1 MGGRWRQ
8 IWTHSDADHSD
19 VNAMGQWRHAS
30 EMLID
35 KHVVPDSRSFLLNQT
50 RRLLHQSAHPSLSP
64 RIHSRVLF
72 EANTSFYTNKLPG

>member
-1 MGGRWRQ
+1 MRGRWRQ
-8 IWTHSDADHSD
+8 IWARSDADQSD

-35 KHVVPDSRSFLLNQT
+35 KDVVPDSRSFLLNQT

-64 RIHSRVLF
+64 HIPSRVLF
-72 EANTSFYTNKLPG
+72 EANASFYTNKLPG